1 VIESGP
7 GMHASFTLGFRETRH
22 PRVLGIGCFG
32 DRLMSRAAGTAGLR
46 VIDEILEALCDSTE
60 GLAIL
65 QAVSQID
72 RRQGQWQPST
82 ERQSDPYGGPSAD
95 CNCVEDTSPIA
106 PVGRQENI
114 VAAHKRRERA
124 FAGLRNNDMNAQ
136 ELADKFT
143 AKIAVAAVEK
153 NRPTEIAADN
163 VEKRTAD
170 VEHCKRALEQQVL
183 PFLEELKHLM
193 GDQQFSFAPQIE
205 LNDHRPV
212 GVSFKVGDGA
222 PTTITTAFG
231 NIVVTRIGD
240 SGTSKGVPFV
250 YAPDVEPYISN
261 SGDLTR
267 ATKSRSLWRW

>member
-1 VIESGP
+1 MPQKE
-7 GMHASFTLGFRETRH
+7 L
-22 PRVLGIGCFG
+22 
-32 DRLMSRAAGTAGLR
+32 
-46 VIDEILEALCDSTE
+46 
-60 GLAIL
+60 
-65 QAVSQID
+65 
-72 RRQGQWQPST
+72 
-82 ERQSDPYGGPSAD
+82 
-95 CNCVEDTSPIA
+95 
-106 PVGRQENI
+106 
-114 VAAHKRRERA
+114 
-124 FAGLRNNDMNAQ
+124 AGLRNQDMNAQ

-153 NRPTEIAADN
+153 NRQTEIAADN

-170 VEHCKRALEQQVL
+170 VEHCKRAMEQRVL
-183 PFLEELKHLM
+183 PFFEELKHLM
-193 GDQQFSFAPQIE
+193 GDQFSFAPQIE

-212 GVSFKVGDGA
+212 GVSFKIGDGA

-267 ATKSRSLWRW
+267 DKIAKLVEMVIDTAT